1 MPWFLSYLII
11 YIKSNVYKHDKLEI
25 NTIREQLIFV
35 SSDGTPDNVP
45 LVPQNRHGMPEKSD
59 IIGWSLEV
67 RLKMTF
73 FTSIVDSVL
82 TQIAYFSQQLIFW
95 K

>member
-1 MPWFLSYLII
+1 M
-11 YIKSNVYKHDKLEI
+11 
-25 NTIREQLIFV
+25 NTIKEQVIFV
-35 SSDGTPDNVP
+35 SSDGTPDNIP

-82 TQIAYFSQQLIFW
+82 TRIAYFSQQLNF
-95 K
+95 

>member
-1 MPWFLSYLII
+1 M
-11 YIKSNVYKHDKLEI
+11 
-25 NTIREQLIFV
+25 NTIKEQVIFV
-35 SSDGTPDNVP
+35 SLDGTPDNIP
-45 LVPQNRHGMPEKSD
+45 LVPQNRHDMPEKSD

-82 TQIAYFSQQLIFW
+82 TRIAYFSQQLIF
-95 K
+95 